1 MAATENDTTT
11 ALVLAGGGVAGIA
24 WELGL
29 IDGLRAHGVSVG
41 DVDLIIGTSAGAAVG
56 AQLATGCLD
65 QAVAA
70 QREPGTTEIAVDV
83 DVEAFRVKLAD
94 LVAGAADATEAC
106 ARIGRMALEA
116 DTVPE
121 DVRRAVI
128 AARLPVHEWP
138 DEPLRLTAVE
148 ATTGTL
154 VAFDRHSG
162 VPLVDAVAASCA
174 VPGIWP
180 PVTIHGDRYVDGGA
194 RSLTNADLALG
205 AGLVIVLVPMALV
218 EPAQSQL
225 DRELAALGPDVET
238 VVIAADAASMAAI
251 GPNPLDPARRRPALE
266 AGRAQAAE
274 AAARL
279 AAARTGRV
287 TPRPG

>member
-1 MAATENDTTT
+1 MDNDTTT

-24 WELGL
+24 WELGFL
-29 IDGLRAHGVSVG
+29 DGLRARGVHLG
-41 DVDLIIGTSAGAAVG
+41 GVDLIVGTSAGAAVG
-56 AQLATGCLD
+56 AQLATGSLD
-65 QAVAA
+65 EAVAA
-70 QREPGTTEIAVDV
+70 QLDPATNEIAVDV
-83 DVEAFRVKLAD
+83 DIESFRARLAD
-94 LVAGAADATEAC
+94 LVAGAADITEAC

-128 AARLPVHEWP
+128 EARLPVHEWP
-138 DEPLRLTAVE
+138 DQPLRLTAVE
-148 ATTGTL
+148 ATTGAL

-180 PVTIHGDRYVDGGA
+180 PVTIHGDRYVDGGV
-194 RSLTNADLALG
+194 RSITNADLAVG

-218 EPAQSQL
+218 EPAQDQL
-225 DRELAALGPDVET
+225 DGELAALGPDVET
-238 VVIAADAASMAAI
+238 IVIAADGAALAAI

-266 AGRAQAAE
+266 AARAQAE
-274 AAARL
+274 AAAPGL
-279 AAARTGRV
+279 ATVLAD
-287 TPRPG
+287 RPTRQPG

>member
-29 IDGLRAHGVSVG
+29 IDGLRASGVSIG
-41 DVDLIIGTSAGAAVG
+41 DVDLIVGTSAGATVG

-83 DVEAFRVKLAD
+83 DIESFRVKMAD

-116 DTVPE
+116 ETVPE

-148 ATTGTL
+148 ATTGAL

-194 RSLTNADLALG
+194 RSLTNADLAVG

-225 DRELAALGPDVET
+225 DQELAALGPDVEPL
-238 VVIAADAASMAAI
+238 VIAADAASLAAI

-266 AGRAQAAE
+266 AGRAQATD

-287 TPRPG
+287 SPQPG